1 MLEIISALTL
11 AISSNLDNILIGM
24 NYGAS
29 KIKIPIKYI
38 IIIGIVISILTYL
51 ALIIGEMVQMT
62 IKYSSAISASTLIF
76 IGVLSMLRMLKNKSC
91 ESKVEKISYKSSILL
106 ALSLSFNNFVIAI
119 ASSIGKISV
128 TYAVIFS
135 FIFSTIFLEMGNILG
150 RKINSKIIGVI
161 SAILLIVLG
170 IINFLN

>member
-76 IGVLSMLRMLKNKSC
+76 IGVLRMIKNKSC